1 MAGIACARALVGEGK
16 RVLVLD
22 KGRGIGGRVATRR
35 VSIGADE
42 ISFDHGAQ
50 YVPTSDTAFQA
61 VLEGAGLQV
70 WQGCGDG
77 PMHVG
82 VPSMS
87 ALPRALAKGLEVV
100 QSAEVT
106 GLDPLPTGWRVIGSF
121 GALEAE
127 RMVMTLPAP
136 QVAGLL
142 GASHPLSRAV
152 VDVRMAPSLTLM
164 VAFPPGSPRPFVS
177 RLDPD
182 HPLVWIAQDSSK
194 PGRTDACVT
203 WVAQASEAFSTAH
216 LEDAPDA
223 IAARMLPHLCD
234 VIGADPE
241 TALHVAAHRWRYAQ
255 TAQALGQ
262 PFLRSDDGRLYL
274 GGDWCLGARV
284 EHAWASGRAIA
295 ADISGGRNV
304 G

>member
-1 MAGIACARALVGEGK
+1 MAALACARALAGAGM
-16 RVLVLD
+16 RVLMVE

-50 YVPTSDTAFQA
+50 YLRTSDRAFRAMLQD
-61 VLEGAGLQV
+61 AGVQE
-70 WQGCGDG
+70 WQDDSAG

-82 VPSMS
+82 VPGMS
-87 ALPRALAKGLEVV
+87 ALPRALAQGLEVV

-106 GLDPLPTGWRVIGSF
+106 GLEQLPTGWRVTSSI
-121 GALEAE
+121 GALEAGL
-127 RMVMTLPAP
+127 VIATLPAP
-136 QVAGLL
+136 QLATLL

-152 VDVRMAPSLTLM
+152 AAVRMAPSLTLM
-164 VAFPPGSPRPFVS
+164 AAFPAESPRPFAS

-194 PGRTDACVT
+194 PGRNDACVT
-203 WVAQASEAFSTAH
+203 WVAQASEAFSDAH
-216 LEDAPDA
+216 LEDAPAA
-223 IAARMLPHLCD
+223 IAARMLPDLCD
-234 VIGADPE
+234 VIGADPG
-241 TALHVAAHRWRYAQ
+241 TALHVVAHRWRYAQ

-295 ADISGGRNV
+295 ADISGRRDV